1 MVGSFRPPRIV
12 SGFCFQRYPAADYQR
27 PTSGARLTDVHNGL
41 RLMRR
46 SAAARLQIRQN
57 RMAHAS
63 EIVTQIV
70 QLGLCVVE
78 VPCTLRYSEYS
89 RRKGQSMMGAFQIL
103 LDLTMREIYR

>member
-1 MVGSFRPPRIV
+1 
-12 SGFCFQRYPAADYQR
+12 
-27 PTSGARLTDVHNGL
+27 
-41 RLMRR
+41 
-46 SAAARLQIRQN
+46 
-57 RMAHAS
+57 MAHAS